1 MRVRAGRVTTL
12 PVAGRH
18 LRRDDVLEPEDI
30 AYVTDTVWGP
40 PPVEGEL
47 IAEPGWRVRR
57 NVRMGAPLIPPV
69 VMPPPLIELGDRV
82 EVIWQRGPVA
92 ISIEGTA
99 THSAKLGDQVRIRLI
114 DGRGTVR
121 GVAVAPGRAEMETRK
136 RAS

>member
-1 MRVRAGRVTTL
+1 
-12 PVAGRH
+12 
-18 LRRDDVLEPEDI
+18 
-30 AYVTDTVWGP
+30 
-40 PPVEGEL
+40 
-47 IAEPGWRVRR
+47 
-57 NVRMGAPLIPPV
+57 MGAPLIPPV